1 MTTIETTEQTTLVRS
16 FELPLG
22 DSWDGRTLDV
32 RVVPYGTPAVVA
44 DPPDFTP
51 YREAFLPG
59 AFARQLS
66 TPGRDRV
73 WMNVEHEQGFRGA
86 IGRSLTFKD
95 REDGLYGS
103 FGVLENADGD
113 KALSL
118 IRDGFLTGLSLE
130 FRAVSSRRLSGVVQR
145 VRAQL
150 NAVSLCRFPAYES
163 ATVLAMRE
171 EPEDEPEPEAEPDVE
186 PAFEIVR
193 SDAVDERLA
202 ALGYERIAEPMA
214 PDELQA
220 AARKLVRGGGGRNR
234 GAEARLL
241 IRHCNQAGLEV
252 PHGLLAIAAAP

>member
-1 MTTIETTEQTTLVRS
+1 
-16 FELPLG
+16 
-22 DSWDGRTLDV
+22 
-32 RVVPYGTPAVVA
+32 
-44 DPPDFTP
+44 
-51 YREAFLPG
+51 
-59 AFARQLS
+59 
-66 TPGRDRV
+66 
-73 WMNVEHEQGFRGA
+73 HEQGFRGA

-130 FRAVSSRRLSGVVQR
+130 FRAVSSRRLSGVVPR

-171 EPEDEPEPEAEPDVE
+171 EPEDEPEVEPAA

-193 SDAVDERLA
+193 SDAVDERPA
-202 ALGYERIAEPMA
+202 ALGYQRGAEPMA

-220 AARKLVRGGGGRNR
+220 AARRLVRGGGGRNR

-241 IRHCNQAGLEV
+241 
-252 PHGLLAIAAAP
+252 

>member
-202 ALGYERIAEPMA
+202 ALGYERIAEPMD

-220 AARKLVRGGGGRNR
+220 AARRLLRSGGRNR

-241 IRHCNQAGLEV
+241 IRHCNQAGVEV
-252 PHGLLAIAAAP
+252 PHGLLAIAGTP